1 MPTPRL
7 DEPPGCACLQL
18 RKVTRQVTRM
28 YDRALEPA
36 GLTTAQFSALSFVG
50 RTADP
55 SVGDIAARLVMDQ
68 TTATRLLK
76 PLLRDRLIELAAAK
90 DDKRR
95 RAVRLTPKGRR
106 KYEEALPLWRG
117 AQAGLGQ
124 ALGAKQLRALWDTLE
139 SSLER
144 IAGR

>member
-1 MPTPRL
+1 MPTPRF

-18 RKVTRQVTRM
+18 RKVTRKVTQM

-36 GLTTAQFSALSFVG
+36 GLTTAQFSTLSFVG

-90 DDKRR
+90 DDRRR
-95 RAVRLTPKGRR
+95 RAVRLTPKGRK
-106 KYEEALPLWRG
+106 KYEEALPLWRA
-117 AQAGLGQ
+117 AQAKLGET
-124 ALGAKQLRALWDTLE
+124 LGRKRFRALWETLE
-139 SSLER
+139 SSLVQLADR
-144 IAGR
+144 

>member
-1 MPTPRL
+1 MPNF

-18 RKVTRQVTRM
+18 RKVTRKVTHM

-50 RTADP
+50 RAHDP
-55 SVGDIAARLVMDQ
+55 SVGDIAARLVMDP
-68 TTATRLLK
+68 TTATRLLR
-76 PLLRDRLIELAAAK
+76 PLMRDKLIELAPAK

-106 KYEEALPLWRG
+106 KFEEALPLWRA
-117 AQAGLGQ
+117 AQAELGKTLGSKQ
-124 ALGAKQLRALWDTLE
+124 FRELWNTLDSALGRLAE
-139 SSLER
+139 H
-144 IAGR
+144 